1 MLGPDAIRR
10 IADRGGVIGLIL
22 ARHQLND
29 ADANPDPDSPAGTA
43 PTVRRHID
51 AIREC
56 LGAATNDHVGIGS
69 DLDGFIKPTMAGIE
83 TAADLERLEQP
94 LRDAYEDA
102 DSILH
107 GNALRVAR
115 WALG

>member
-1 MLGPDAIRR
+1 M
-10 IADRGGVIGLIL
+10 IGLIL

-29 ADANPDPDSPAGTA
+29 GDINPDDDDPGNTPK
-43 PTVRRHID
+43 VLRRHID
-51 AIREC
+51 RIRET
-56 LGAATNDHVGIGS
+56 LGASTNDHVAIGS

-83 TAADLERLEQP
+83 TAADLRTLEAP
-94 LRDAYEDA
+94 LRATYGDGAKA
-102 DSILH
+102 ILS